1 MHLSGVTP
9 TTPLRRG
16 FGPFSDVRRGSG
28 AEPERGREFFL
39 TKDMFYWTS
48 EIAGKVKEI
57 LIINPQQCGPEP
69 QIFADGERQGRA
81 GVGKGA
87 CFAPGE
93 GERGFWGAPD
103 VFAKGA
109 EPGGGRFGALIGVVS
124 AWTSAGIPGRRAGAD
139 AGWNDAGMK
148 GRMLPVPRKARR
160 RNEPGGKAVRECGA
174 DSEKPEPRGRST
186 EEPLREGGEETPRV
200 VRPCAARLDCGLRAF
215 LSGAQPGSAGRTEC
229 RIAEARRGGIRLIRN
244 QSHQGCRSAGEGGS
258 VREGPK

>member
-1 MHLSGVTP
+1 
-9 TTPLRRG
+9 
-16 FGPFSDVRRGSG
+16 
-28 AEPERGREFFL
+28 
-39 TKDMFYWTS
+39 MFYWTS

-124 AWTSAGIPGRRAGAD
+124 AGTSAGTRFGPEPGRPGRGGCEAERAEGKRSGMRAGNA
-139 AGWNDAGMK
+139 A
-148 GRMLPVPRKARR
+148 RK
-160 RNEPGGKAVRECGA
+160 VRSA
-174 DSEKPEPRGRST
+174 EPRERNAK
-186 EEPLREGGEETPRV
+186 ELPREGGEETPRV

-215 LSGAQPGSAGRTEC
+215 LSGIQPGSGTDGMQDC
-229 RIAEARRGGIRLIRN
+229 
-244 QSHQGCRSAGEGGS
+244 
-258 VREGPK
+258 

>member
-1 MHLSGVTP
+1 
-9 TTPLRRG
+9 
-16 FGPFSDVRRGSG
+16 
-28 AEPERGREFFL
+28 
-39 TKDMFYWTS
+39 MFYWTS

-124 AWTSAGIPGRRAGAD
+124 AWFRRGLRRGFGPGRSRCVGR
-139 AGWNDAGMK
+139 GRMRGRNEAGMK

-215 LSGAQPGSAGRTEC
+215 LSGVQPKRAGRTEC
-229 RIAEARRGGIRLIRN
+229 RIAEARRGGIKLIRN

>member
-124 AWTSAGIPGRRAGAD
+124 AGTSAGTRFGPEPGRPGGSGCGVERGGDERADVACAAQSSEAERAG
-139 AGWNDAGMK
+139 G
-148 GRMLPVPRKARR
+148 
-160 RNEPGGKAVRECGA
+160 EAVRECG
-174 DSEKPEPRGRST
+174 
-186 EEPLREGGEETPRV
+186 
-200 VRPCAARLDCGLRAF
+200 
-215 LSGAQPGSAGRTEC
+215 PGM
-229 RIAEARRGGIRLIRN
+229 RRG
-244 QSHQGCRSAGEGGS
+244 Q
-258 VREGPK
+258 

>member
-1 MHLSGVTP
+1 MRSRNAG
-9 TTPLRRG
+9 
-16 FGPFSDVRRGSG
+16 
-28 AEPERGREFFL
+28 ENFFL

-109 EPGGGRFGALIGVVS
+109 APGGGRFGALIGVVS
-124 AWTSAGIPGRRAGAD
+124 AWTSAGIRFGPEPGRRAGRMRAR
-139 AGWNDAGMK
+139 NEAGMK

-160 RNEPGGKAVRECGA
+160 RNEPGGKRCGNAGRECGA

-186 EEPLREGGEETPRV
+186 EAPPREGGEETPRV

-215 LSGAQPGSAGRTEC
+215 LSGAQPGSGTDGMQDC
-229 RIAEARRGGIRLIRN
+229 
-244 QSHQGCRSAGEGGS
+244 
-258 VREGPK
+258 